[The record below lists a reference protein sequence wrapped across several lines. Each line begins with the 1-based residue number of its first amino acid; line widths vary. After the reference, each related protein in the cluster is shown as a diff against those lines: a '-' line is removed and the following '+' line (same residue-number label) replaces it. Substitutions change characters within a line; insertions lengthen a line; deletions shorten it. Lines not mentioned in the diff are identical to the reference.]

1 MSSTTSAESA
11 GCSGGSMS
19 ENSRV
24 ADVVREAARRV
35 PAFAARLAEA
45 DVNPDVIRGV
55 DDLAAIPVQT
65 KDDVLAR
72 QRADPPFGALLAAD
86 AAVSRVFQS
95 PGPIYEPQLSGQDP
109 WRWAPAL
116 RACGVSASD
125 VLLNCFAYHL
135 SPAGAMFDEAAQ
147 ALGCPVLPGG
157 VGNLDLQAQAISD
170 LGVTAYVG
178 LPSYLRSL
186 IERFENAG
194 LDPARWRLRAALVTG
209 EPLPDDL
216 RQALTAWVPTVR
228 MAYGTAE
235 TGLLGYETAPGD
247 GLVVPDDV
255 VVQICDLD
263 TGQPIDKGEGQ
274 IVVTA
279 LRAEYPLVRFGTGDL
294 STWRDVGGERRLA
307 GVLGRV
313 GAAVK
318 VRGMFLH
325 PRQVEATMRAVSG
338 VVSYRFLVDRVEH
351 RDQLRCEVVP
361 EPGADANVVTAAV
374 GDRIRSALRFTAD
387 VTLVDD
393 LPGGELITDQRR
405 WD

>member
-1 MSSTTSAESA
+1 MSNGSLRGATVTQ
-11 GCSGGSMS
+11 SG
-19 ENSRV
+19 RV
-24 ADVVREAARRV
+24 AETVREAARRV
-35 PAFAARLAEA
+35 PAFAERLAEA
-45 DVNPDVIRGV
+45 DVDPAAIRDV
-55 DDLAAIPVQT
+55 DALAAIPVQT

-72 QRADPPFGALLAAD
+72 QRADPPFGGLLSPD

-95 PGPIYEPQLSGQDP
+95 PGPIYEPQLSGPDP
-109 WRWAPAL
+109 WRWGPAL
-116 RACGVSASD
+116 RACDVTASD

-135 SPAGAMFDEAAQ
+135 TPAGAMFDEAAQ
-147 ALGCPVLPGG
+147 ALGCTVLPGG
-157 VGNLDLQAQAISD
+157 VGNLDLQAQAVSD

-186 IERFENAG
+186 IERFEQAG
-194 LDPARWRLRAALVTG
+194 MDPARWRLRTACVTG

-216 RQALTAWVPTVR
+216 RQSLNAWVPTVL

-235 TGLLGYETAPGD
+235 TGLLGYETSPGE

-263 TGQPIDKGEGQ
+263 TGEPIDEGEGQ

-294 STWRDVGGERRLA
+294 SAWRDVDGERRLA

-325 PRQVEATMRAVSG
+325 PRQVETAMRDMPG
-338 VVSYRFLVDRVEH
+338 VASYRFLVDRVEH
-351 RDQLRCEVVP
+351 RDELRCEVVP
-361 EPGADANVVTAAV
+361 EPGADASAVAAAV

-387 VTLVDD
+387 VTLVT
-393 LPGGELITDQRR
+393 ELGDGDVITDQRR

>member
-1 MSSTTSAESA
+1 MKQVSKVAETVS
-11 GCSGGSMS
+11 
-19 ENSRV
+19 
-24 ADVVREAARRV
+24 EAARRV
-35 PAFAARLAEA
+35 PAFAARLTEA
-45 DVNPDVIRGV
+45 DVDPAAIRDV

-65 KDDVLAR
+65 KDDVLTR
-72 QRADPPFGALLAAD
+72 QRADPPFGGLLAAD
-86 AAVSRVFQS
+86 ADVARVFQS
-95 PGPIYEPQLSGQDP
+95 PGPIYEPQLSGPDP
-109 WRWAPAL
+109 WRWGPAL
-116 RACGVSASD
+116 RACGVTASD

-147 ALGCPVLPGG
+147 ALGCTVLPGG

-186 IERFENAG
+186 IERFEQAE
-194 LDPARWRLRAALVTG
+194 LDPARWRLRTALVTG

-216 RQALTAWVPTVR
+216 RQALAAWVPTVL

-235 TGLLGYETAPGD
+235 TGLLGYETSPGD
-247 GLVVPDDV
+247 GLVVPDDI

-263 TGQPIDKGEGQ
+263 TGQPIDEGEGQ

-294 STWRDVGGERRLA
+294 SAWRDVGGERRLA

-325 PRQVEATMRAVSG
+325 PRQVEAAMRGVSG
-338 VVSYRFLVDRVEH
+338 VVSYRFLVDRIDH

-361 EPGADANVVTAAV
+361 EPGTDANAV
-374 GDRIRSALRFTAD
+374 ASAVQERIRSALRFTAD
-387 VTLVDD
+387 ITLVTELDES
-393 LPGGELITDQRR
+393 ELITDQRT
-405 WD
+405 WE

>member
-1 MSSTTSAESA
+1 MS
-11 GCSGGSMS
+11 MD
-19 ENSRV
+19 SRV

-35 PAFAARLAEA
+35 PAFAARLADA
-45 DVNPDVIRGV
+45 DVPPDAVRGV
-55 DDLAAIPVQT
+55 DGLTAIPVQT

-72 QRADPPFGALLAAD
+72 QHADPPFGGLLAD
-86 AAVSRVFQS
+86 GAAVSRVFQS
-95 PGPIYEPQLSGQDP
+95 PGPIYEPQLSGADP

-116 RACGVSASD
+116 QTCHVTASD

-147 ALGCPVLPGG
+147 AIGCPVLPGG

-186 IERFENAG
+186 IERYEHAG
-194 LDPARWRLRAALVTG
+194 LDPARWRLRSALVTG

-216 RQALTAWVPTVR
+216 RRALAEWVPTVL

-235 TGLLGYETAPGD
+235 TGLLGYETAPGE

-263 TGQPIDKGEGQ
+263 TGQPIEEGEGQ

-294 STWRDVGGERRLA
+294 SRWRDVGGERRLA

-325 PRQVEATMRAVSG
+325 PRQVETTMRDVSG
-338 VVSYRFLVDRVEH
+338 VASYRFLVDRVEH
-351 RDQLRCEVVP
+351 RDELRCEVVP
-361 EPGADANVVTAAV
+361 EPGADATVVAAAV
-374 GDRIRSALRFTAD
+374 GERVRSALRFTAD
-387 VTLVDD
+387 VALVND
-393 LPGGELITDQRR
+393 LPDGDLITDQRR